1 MSPILDSSRYDS
13 YKGVT
18 AMLTSSVANEI
29 AVDTSAII
37 GFNVLITDRDG
48 MVIGS
53 GDPSR
58 VGSFHE
64 ASVEVVRR
72 QTAMSH
78 DPDAAR
84 RLVGVEPGITLPL
97 VLDGEAVGTVGI
109 TGSPG
114 QVERFGRLVR
124 NQTEILLRESVLLSS
139 RLFREKAVEDLL
151 RNVAHYDRETADP
164 GLLTLRAHELG
175 YDLRQRRVV
184 VVVDVETP
192 AEPTKVVRA
201 LRRVFDDPQ
210 DIVGSTSS
218 GRFVVLHMEKVPVA
232 DRCARVPGEIGTGC
246 KAGIGGRAQSVP
258 ELHDSYQDASTALYL
273 AERLAG
279 AASVVHID
287 DLRVHELVASSGR
300 QLRARFVRALA
311 GELSALADWP
321 ILRQTIITWCECG
334 FNLVRAAAE
343 LRIHRNTVVYRL
355 NKIEELTGHST
366 RDARFVLKLYLA
378 CVADHLDSR
387 RP

>member
-1 MSPILDSSRYDS
+1 
-13 YKGVT
+13 
-18 AMLTSSVANEI
+18 MLTSSIANEI

-37 GFNVLITDRDG
+37 GFNVLITDRHG
-48 MVIGS
+48 VVIGS
-53 GDPSR
+53 GDPGR

-72 QTAMSH
+72 LRAMSH
-78 DPDAAR
+78 DPAAAR

-97 VLDGEAVGTVGI
+97 VLNGEAVGTVGI

-151 RNVAHYDRETADP
+151 RDVAHYDRETAEP
-164 GLLTLRAHELG
+164 EMLALRAHELG
-175 YDLRQRRVV
+175 YDLRRRRVA
-184 VVVDVETP
+184 VVVDVESP
-192 AEPTKVVRA
+192 AEPAKVVRA

-218 GRFVVLHMEKVPVA
+218 GRFVVLHLAKDP
-232 DRCARVPGEIGTGC
+232 DRCVQVPPEIGSEC
-246 KAGIGGRAQSVP
+246 KVGVGGPARSVP

-273 AERLAG
+273 AARLG
-279 AASVVHID
+279 GTDQVVHID
-287 DLRVHELVASSGR
+287 DLRVQELVASSGR
-300 QLRARFVRALA
+300 QLRARFIRALV
-311 GELSALADWP
+311 GELRLLADWP
-321 ILRQTIITWCECG
+321 VLRQTITIWCECG

-343 LRIHRNTVVYRL
+343 LRIHRNTLVYRL
-355 NKIEELTGHST
+355 NKIEELTGHSA

-378 CVADHLDSR
+378 CVADHIG
-387 RP
+387 

>member
-1 MSPILDSSRYDS
+1 MLASSI
-13 YKGVT
+13 
-18 AMLTSSVANEI
+18 ANEI

-48 MVIGS
+48 IVIGS
-53 GDPSR
+53 GDPDR

-72 QTAMSH
+72 LCAMSH
-78 DPDAAR
+78 DPEAAR
-84 RLVGVEPGITLPL
+84 RLSGVEPGITLPL
-97 VLDGEAVGTVGI
+97 VLNGEAVGTVGI
-109 TGSPG
+109 TGAPG

-124 NQTEILLRESVLLSS
+124 NQTELLLRESVLLSS

-151 RNVAHYDRETADP
+151 RDVAHYDRQTAEP
-164 GLLTLRAHELG
+164 EPLTLRAHELG
-175 YDLRQRRVV
+175 YDLRQRRVA
-184 VVVDVETP
+184 VVVDVEAP
-192 AEPTKVVRA
+192 AEPTKVNRA

-218 GRFVVLHMEKVPVA
+218 GRFVVLHLEKASLPELP
-232 DRCARVPGEIGTGC
+232 DRCVRVPDEIGTHC
-246 KAGIGGRAQSVP
+246 TVGIGGRAASVP

-273 AERLAG
+273 AARLGRPAG
-279 AASVVHID
+279 VVHID
-287 DLRVHELVASSGR
+287 DLRVQELVASSGR
-300 QLRARFVRALA
+300 HLRTRFARALL
-311 GELSALADWP
+311 GDLRGQTDWP
-321 ILRQTIITWCECG
+321 VLRQTITTWCECG

-343 LRIHRNTVVYRL
+343 LRIHRNTLVYRL

-387 RP
+387 